1 MEPTPEDSPL
11 GGAVRKQ
18 TNEEETRYRADA
30 DSCHTSGL
38 PAELGTASFTA
49 NALWDRLYRGQR
61 MIRTM
66 NRCARYSKPAMG
78 LAAFLAVACV
88 AGRNGGI
95 SATVLSPTAHSARQT
110 GQGLGP
116 APVNL
121 RTAGN
126 YVILA
131 ETGITNV
138 PGSAIT
144 GNLGVSPIAASA
156 ITGFGLIY
164 PAGSPF
170 SLSAQVVGKVYAA
183 DYGSPTPA
191 NLTQAVGD
199 METAYL
205 DASGRLSP
213 DYTELAVGDIGGLTL
228 RPGLYKWSST
238 VTIPKDVTL
247 NGGPNDVWIFQISGD
262 VTESSAAK
270 VILTGG
276 ALAKNVFWQVAGVV
290 ALGTTA
296 HMEGVVL
303 SKTAI
308 TLNTGA
314 SANGRLMAQTNVT
327 LIMNTV
333 VEPAP

>member
-1 MEPTPEDSPL
+1 MVSL
-11 GGAVRKQ
+11 GA
-18 TNEEETRYRADA
+18 
-30 DSCHTSGL
+30 
-38 PAELGTASFTA
+38 
-49 NALWDRLYRGQR
+49 
-61 MIRTM
+61 
-66 NRCARYSKPAMG
+66 
-78 LAAFLAVACV
+78 ACV

-95 SATVLSPTAHSARQT
+95 SATVLSPSAPHAGIAGR
-110 GQGLGP
+110 GYGP
-116 APVNL
+116 PPVDL
-121 RTAGN
+121 RTAGD
-126 YVILA
+126 YVILT

-138 PGSAIT
+138 PGSAIV
-144 GNLGVSPIAASA
+144 GNLGVSPIAATA

-170 SLSAQVVGKVYAA
+170 SLSSQVVGKIYAA

-199 METAYL
+199 LQTAYL
-205 DASGRLSP
+205 DASGRKSP
-213 DYTELAVGDIGGLTL
+213 DYTELAVGNIGGMTL
-228 RPGLYKWSST
+228 HPGLYKWSST
-238 VTIPKDVTL
+238 VTILKDVTL

-262 VTESSAAK
+262 VTEASAAK

-303 SKTAI
+303 SKTAV

-314 SANGRLMAQTNVT
+314 SVNGRLMAQTNVT
-327 LIMNTV
+327 MIMNTV

>member
-1 MEPTPEDSPL
+1 
-11 GGAVRKQ
+11 
-18 TNEEETRYRADA
+18 
-30 DSCHTSGL
+30 
-38 PAELGTASFTA
+38 
-49 NALWDRLYRGQR
+49 
-61 MIRTM
+61 MIRKM
-66 NRCARYSKPAMG
+66 NPFAMYSKPAMWMMT
-78 LAAFLAVACV
+78 FLVVACV
-88 AGRNGGI
+88 AGLNSGT
-95 SATVLSPTAHSARQT
+95 SAACLTPTAHNP
-110 GQGLGP
+110 GLAVRGNRLM
-116 APVNL
+116 PVYL
-121 RTAGN
+121 GAAGN

-131 ETGITNV
+131 KSGITNV
-138 PGSAIT
+138 PNSAIT
-144 GNLGVSPIAASA
+144 GNLGVSPISATA

-170 SLSAQVVGKVYAA
+170 STAAQVTGKIYAA
-183 DYGSPTPA
+183 DYASPTPA

-199 METAYL
+199 MQAAYL
-205 DASGRLSP
+205 DAAGRISP

-228 RPGLYKWSST
+228 RPGLYKWSTT
-238 VTIPKDVTL
+238 VTIPKNVTL
-247 NGGPNDVWIFQISGD
+247 NGGPYDVWIFQIAGD
-262 VTESSAAK
+262 VTEASAAK

-314 SANGRLMAQTNVT
+314 SANGRLLAQTNVT

>member
-1 MEPTPEDSPL
+1 M
-11 GGAVRKQ
+11 
-18 TNEEETRYRADA
+18 
-30 DSCHTSGL
+30 
-38 PAELGTASFTA
+38 
-49 NALWDRLYRGQR
+49 
-61 MIRTM
+61 MISTM
-66 NRCARYSKPAMG
+66 NRFANYSKPITG
-78 LAAFLAVACV
+78 LMVFLGVACF
-88 AGRNGGI
+88 AGSNGGI
-95 SATVLSPTAHSARQT
+95 FATVLSPSSPHTARAAR
-110 GQGLGP
+110 GYGP
-116 APVNL
+116 APVDL
-121 RTAGN
+121 GTAGN
-126 YVILA
+126 YVILS

-138 PGSAIT
+138 PGSAVT

-205 DASGRLSP
+205 DASGRKSP

-228 RPGLYKWSST
+228 SPGLYKWSST

-262 VTESSAAK
+262 VTEASAAK
-270 VILTGG
+270 VVLTGG

-308 TLNTGA
+308 TMNTGA

>member
-1 MEPTPEDSPL
+1 
-11 GGAVRKQ
+11 
-18 TNEEETRYRADA
+18 
-30 DSCHTSGL
+30 
-38 PAELGTASFTA
+38 
-49 NALWDRLYRGQR
+49 
-61 MIRTM
+61 
-66 NRCARYSKPAMG
+66 MG
-78 LAAFLAVACV
+78 LAAFLVVACV
-88 AGRNGGI
+88 AGRNGSI
-95 SATVLSPTAHSARQT
+95 SAAVLSPTAHSAGQI
-110 GQGLGP
+110 GQGYGP

-126 YVILA
+126 YVILT

-170 SLSAQVVGKVYAA
+170 SLSAQVVGKIYAA

-205 DASGRLSP
+205 DASGRKSP

-247 NGGPNDVWIFQISGD
+247 NGGPTDVWIFQISGD
-262 VTESSAAK
+262 VTEASAAK

-314 SANGRLMAQTNVT
+314 SVNGRLMAQTNAT

-333 VEPAP
+333 VESAP

>member
-1 MEPTPEDSPL
+1 
-11 GGAVRKQ
+11 
-18 TNEEETRYRADA
+18 
-30 DSCHTSGL
+30 
-38 PAELGTASFTA
+38 
-49 NALWDRLYRGQR
+49 

-66 NRCARYSKPAMG
+66 NRFAKYSKPAMG
-78 LAAFLAVACV
+78 LTVFLAVACV

-95 SATVLSPTAHSARQT
+95 SATVLSPTSPHAGRALK
-110 GQGLGP
+110 GYGP
-116 APVNL
+116 APVDLGN
-121 RTAGN
+121 AGN
-126 YVILA
+126 FVILTK
-131 ETGITNV
+131 TGITNV

-156 ITGFGLIY
+156 ITGFSLIY

-170 SLSAQVVGKVYAA
+170 SQSSQVTGKIYAA
-183 DYGSPTPA
+183 DYASPTPA
-191 NLTQAVGD
+191 NLTLATGD
-199 METAYL
+199 MQTAYL
-205 DASGRLSP
+205 DAAGRKSP
-213 DYTELAVGDIGGLTL
+213 DFTELAVGDIGGLTL

-247 NGGPNDVWIFQISGD
+247 DGGPNDVWIFQISGD
-262 VTESSAAK
+262 VTEASAAK

-314 SANGRLMAQTNVT
+314 SANGRLLAQTNVT

>member
-1 MEPTPEDSPL
+1 
-11 GGAVRKQ
+11 
-18 TNEEETRYRADA
+18 
-30 DSCHTSGL
+30 
-38 PAELGTASFTA
+38 
-49 NALWDRLYRGQR
+49 

-66 NRCARYSKPAMG
+66 NMFAKVSKPALG
-78 LAAFLAVACV
+78 LMAFLAVACV
-88 AGRNGGI
+88 AGHNSGI
-95 SATVLSPTAHSARQT
+95 SAAALSINPHRT
-110 GQGLGP
+110 GFAGRGNGP
-116 APVNL
+116 APVDL
-121 RTAGN
+121 GTAAN

-138 PGSAIT
+138 PGSAVV
-144 GNLGVSPIAASA
+144 GNLGVSPIAATA

-170 SLSAQVVGKVYAA
+170 SLSSQVVGKIYAS
-183 DYGSPTPA
+183 DYGTPTPA
-191 NLTQAVGD
+191 KLTLAVGD

-213 DYTELAVGDIGGLTL
+213 DFTELAVGDIGGLTL

-262 VTESSAAK
+262 VVEASAAK

-314 SANGRLMAQTNVT
+314 SANGRLLAQTNVT

-333 VEPAP
+333 VAPAP

>member
-1 MEPTPEDSPL
+1 
-11 GGAVRKQ
+11 
-18 TNEEETRYRADA
+18 
-30 DSCHTSGL
+30 
-38 PAELGTASFTA
+38 
-49 NALWDRLYRGQR
+49 

>member
-1 MEPTPEDSPL
+1 MGNSL
-11 GGAVRKQ
+11 L
-18 TNEEETRYRADA
+18 YRN
-30 DSCHTSGL
+30 
-38 PAELGTASFTA
+38 AS
-49 NALWDRLYRGQR
+49 WDRCYRGQR
-61 MIRTM
+61 MIRTIKGF
-66 NRCARYSKPAMG
+66 AQYSKLGMG
-78 LAAFLAVACV
+78 LTAFLAVTCV
-88 AGRNGGI
+88 AGSNSGI
-95 SATVLSPTAHSARQT
+95 SAAVLSPTVHHAGRAGR
-110 GQGLGP
+110 GYGP

-121 RTAGN
+121 GTANN

-138 PGSAIT
+138 PGSAVV

-170 SLSAQVVGKVYAA
+170 SLSAQVVGKIYAS
-183 DYGSPTPA
+183 DYGTPTPA
-191 NLTQAVGD
+191 NLTLAVGD

-213 DYTELAVGDIGGLTL
+213 DFTELAVGDIGGLTL

-262 VTESSAAK
+262 VTEASAAK

-276 ALAKNVFWQVAGVV
+276 ARAKNVFWQVAGVV

-327 LIMNTV
+327 LIMNTI

>member
-1 MEPTPEDSPL
+1 M
-11 GGAVRKQ
+11 
-18 TNEEETRYRADA
+18 
-30 DSCHTSGL
+30 
-38 PAELGTASFTA
+38 
-49 NALWDRLYRGQR
+49 
-61 MIRTM
+61 MIRNM
-66 NRCARYSKPAMG
+66 NGCAKYSKLGMG
-78 LAAFLAVACV
+78 LTAFLVVACV
-88 AGRNGGI
+88 AGRNSGL
-95 SATVLSPTAHSARQT
+95 SATVLSPIAHGANQGARSY
-110 GQGLGP
+110 GP
-116 APVNL
+116 APVDL
-121 RTAGN
+121 GPAGN

-131 ETGITNV
+131 SSGITNV

-144 GNLGVSPIAASA
+144 GNLGVSPIAAAA

-164 PAGSPF
+164 PAGSPY
-170 SLSAQVVGKVYAA
+170 STASQVTGKIYAA
-183 DYGSPTPA
+183 DYASPTPA
-191 NLTQAVGD
+191 HLTLAVGA
-199 METAYL
+199 MQTAYL
-205 DASGRLSP
+205 DAAGRKSP

-228 RPGLYKWSST
+228 QPGLYKWSST

-262 VTESSAAK
+262 VTEASATK

-276 ALAKNVFWQVAGVV
+276 AQAKNIFWQVAGVV

-296 HMEGVVL
+296 HMEGIVL

-314 SANGRLMAQTNVT
+314 SVNGRLLAQTNVT